1 MYSIIAKV
9 NFTGISWGLA
19 FVEGTATT
27 DNEALAEK
35 LRNRGYTVV
44 LNENALTKGK
54 SFDQMK
60 KSELEAYAAT
70 HGVDISSAKTNSD
83 IILLLTTANT
93 GNANLDGIP
102 LLTN

>member
-1 MYSIIAKV
+1 MYSIKSKV
-9 NFTGISWGLA
+9 DFTGISWGLA

-44 LNENALTKGK
+44 LNEKAQTKDK

-60 KSELEAYAAT
+60 KSELEAYATT
-70 HGVDISSAKTNSD
+70 HSVDISSAKTNSD
-83 IILLLTTANT
+83 IIALLTTAST
-93 GNANLDGIP
+93 YNANSDGIP